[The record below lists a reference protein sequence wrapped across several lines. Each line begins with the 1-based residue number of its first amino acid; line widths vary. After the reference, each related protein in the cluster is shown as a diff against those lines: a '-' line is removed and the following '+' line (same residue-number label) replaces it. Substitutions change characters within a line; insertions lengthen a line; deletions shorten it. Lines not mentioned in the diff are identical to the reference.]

1 MKGPRRSVSGSNM
14 AEERTR
20 GSKADPGAP
29 HPARPAGEAGAPA
42 CVTQDGA
49 DGTAGATRTLPES
62 PTVAL
67 ERQAAT
73 PIGAEQ
79 ETLRGDRAASGKAD
93 AP

>member
-1 MKGPRRSVSGSNM
+1 MKGPRRSVWGSNV
-14 AEERTR
+14 AEERDTGQR
-20 GSKADPGAP
+20 GGPGGPHAP
-29 HPARPAGEAGAPA
+29 RGQRGRPAPT

-73 PIGAEQ
+73 PIGVEQ

>member
-1 MKGPRRSVSGSNM
+1 MGEQHGRGKRHGAAR
-14 AEERTR
+14 RTR
-20 GSKADPGAP
+20 GAP